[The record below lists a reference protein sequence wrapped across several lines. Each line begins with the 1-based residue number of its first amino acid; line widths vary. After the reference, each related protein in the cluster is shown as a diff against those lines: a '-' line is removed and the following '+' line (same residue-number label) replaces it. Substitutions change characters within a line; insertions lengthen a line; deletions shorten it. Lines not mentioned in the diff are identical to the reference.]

1 MIYFYIGLGIVMGI
15 SLVFSLVYEG
25 FTPVIIHLTAYAF
38 ILAGIGY
45 IINLIKARENDTA
58 SNVGYLLDKKLKE
71 MTDETRSI
79 RLMMLK
85 LEDRRAHKENEQGL
99 VQPPH
104 GKQ

>member
-15 SLVFSLVYEG
+15 SLIFSLIYEG
-25 FTPVIIHLTAYAF
+25 FTPIVIHLTGYAF

-45 IINLIKARENDTA
+45 IIKLVKTRENDTA

-85 LEDRRAHKENEQGL
+85 LEDRRAQKENEQGL
-99 VQPPH
+99 FQSPH